1 MEVLKIELP
10 ESVATELKN
19 RRETVT
25 EIILLGLS
33 QLKIQEALTFYK
45 RGLVS
50 MGRAAEIAGL
60 TEEEMVAQAR
70 AANITPRWDEQM
82 VREELA

>member
-1 MEVLKIELP
+1 MEVLTIELP
-10 ESVATELKN
+10 ENVATELKN
-19 RRETVT
+19 RQEIVT

-33 QLKIQEALTFYK
+33 QLKIQDALTLYK

-50 MGRAAEIAGL
+50 IGRAAEIAGL
-60 TEEEMVAQAR
+60 TEDEMIAQAR
-70 AANITPRWDEQM
+70 VANIAPRWDEQM

>member
-1 MEVLKIELP
+1 MEVLTIELP
-10 ESVATELKN
+10 ENVATELKN
-19 RRETVT
+19 RHETVT
-25 EIILLGLS
+25 EIILPGLP
-33 QLKIQEALTFYK
+33 QLKIQEALTLYK

-50 MGRAAEIAGL
+50 IGRAAEIGGL
-60 TEEEMVAQAR
+60 TEGEMIAQAR